1 MCLKGGTEEK
11 VSEEH
16 ACGAKAEDVCNE
28 FHVNTLFSS
37 WCWV

>member
-16 ACGAKAEDVCNE
+16 ACGVKAEDVCNE
-28 FHVNTLFSS
+28 FQYIVF
-37 WCWV
+37 